1 MPLLACFK
9 HAFIINSLL
18 LAISHVRPPKKWLL
32 VLLDTE
38 YVKQGVVTLS
48 ISHMQP
54 NLSHICTIK
63 LTPKTT

>member
-1 MPLLACFK
+1 MY
-9 HAFIINSLL
+9 
-18 LAISHVRPPKKWLL
+18 VPPKKWLL

-48 ISHMQP
+48 IIHMQP